1 MITYKSIVDLKV
13 LKALNMDREDTPDKT
28 REEIEKNYNAL
39 KSSLSVEDMKTEYD
53 HYKKELN
60 EISKIY
66 TEVSEIGQEVLK
78 WKTAFK
84 ANSNNDDDNEDNP
97 FWVPG
102 EKSTISQDQLSSDN
116 NPFLISGSN
125 DEFEIVAKLG
135 NLDEIDKVEIMY
147 LSTKENLA
155 TVRKEQREQM

>member
-1 MITYKSIVDLKV
+1 MHL
-13 LKALNMDREDTPDKT
+13 LPECLNAAKYP
-28 REEIEKNYNAL
+28 
-39 KSSLSVEDMKTEYD
+39 EDMKTEYD

-135 NLDEIDKVEIMY
+135 NLDE
-147 LSTKENLA
+147 
-155 TVRKEQREQM
+155 